1 MKKIF
6 YGWWI
11 VLACFLIIFYV
22 ASVVFLGFTAFFEPI
37 RKEFG
42 WSYTKISLAASLR
55 GLEMG
60 IFAPFIG
67 VLVDRFGSRKLIL
80 SGTITIGFGLLLL
93 SLTQSLAMFYGSF
106 LLIAFGASGCTDVVL
121 TTAVANWFRKKVGV
135 ALGVMFSGVGVG
147 GLMIPLIVWLIDVY
161 GWRTALVLLG
171 VGMWILGISVCFV
184 LRNRPEEYG
193 YLPDG
198 ELAGNSVS
206 DAKTHGTETNI
217 GLKQALRARSFLYLT
232 VAELIRMTSVQ
243 AVITHIMPY
252 LSSIGMSRST
262 AGLIAAASPLM
273 SIVGRFGFGWL
284 ADIFPKRFV
293 IAGAYS
299 LGTLGLL
306 ALSYIEVT
314 WLIIPFLLFFP
325 LFWGVIALRGAIVR
339 EYFGR
344 KAFGKILGI
353 LTAVTAIGG
362 SIGPILVG
370 WVFDTLGSYRVIWL
384 VFSGLNSLA
393 VWVLLKM
400 K

>member
-37 RKEFG
+37 SKEFG
-42 WSYTKISLAASLR
+42 WSYTKISLAATLR
-55 GLEMG
+55 QLVIG

-67 VLVDRFGSRKLIL
+67 VLVDRLGSRKLIL

-93 SLTQSLAMFYGSF
+93 SLTQSLAMFYGLF

-135 ALGVMFSGVGVG
+135 ALGVMFSGVGAG

-171 VGMWILGISVCFV
+171 VGMWILGVPLCFV

-206 DAKTHGTETNI
+206 DTKTHGKETNI
-217 GLKQALRARSFLYLT
+217 GLKEALRERSFLYLS
-232 VAELIRMTSVQ
+232 VSELIRMMSVQ
-243 AVITHIMPY
+243 AVMTHIMPY

-273 SIVGRFGFGWL
+273 SIVGR
-284 ADIFPKRFV
+284 DTMSRF
-293 IAGAYS
+293 Y
-299 LGTLGLL
+299 
-306 ALSYIEVT
+306 
-314 WLIIPFLLFFP
+314 
-325 LFWGVIALRGAIVR
+325 
-339 EYFGR
+339 
-344 KAFGKILGI
+344 
-353 LTAVTAIGG
+353 
-362 SIGPILVG
+362 
-370 WVFDTLGSYRVIWL
+370 
-384 VFSGLNSLA
+384 
-393 VWVLLKM
+393 M
-400 K
+400 